1 MPDFA
6 SRLEAEIPALRRYA
20 RALLRDPDRADDLV
34 QDCLERAI
42 AKRGTWRRPG
52 NLRAWLFTIMHNLHA
67 NQMRSLSRQ
76 PASLSL
82 DQAPEPSTSARQVE
96 SVAANEVLAALE
108 QLDETQREV
117 LVLVA
122 VEQLRYREVAAV
134 LDLPLGTVMSRLGR
148 ARERLRQ
155 AMNGDA
161 PEPKASLRRVK

>member
-1 MPDFA
+1 MADFT

-20 RALLRDPDRADDLV
+20 RAILRDPDRADDLV

-42 AKRGTWRRPG
+42 AKRSYWRRPG

-67 NQMRSLSRQ
+67 NQARSLARR
-76 PASLSL
+76 PVSLPL
-82 DQAPEPSTSARQVE
+82 DQVAEQGSSANQIE
-96 SVAANEVLAALE
+96 SVAVSEVLTALE
-108 QLDETQREV
+108 QLDENQREV

-122 VEQLRYREVAAV
+122 VEQLRYREVAEV
-134 LDLPLGTVMSRLGR
+134 LGLPLGTVMSRLGR

>member
-1 MPDFA
+1 MPDLTP
-6 SRLEAEIPALRRYA
+6 RLEAEIPALRRYA
-20 RALLRDPDRADDLV
+20 RAILRDPDRADDLV

-67 NQMRSLSRQ
+67 NQVRSLARR
-76 PASLSL
+76 PVGPPL
-82 DQAPEPSTSARQVE
+82 DQIAERGVAANQIE
-96 SVAANEVLAALE
+96 SVAVKEVLTALE
-108 QLDETQREV
+108 QLNENQREV

-161 PEPKASLRRVK
+161 PKPKASLRRVK